1 MKTSD
6 LSQAQDRI
14 LGKAHALGD
23 PKLLL
28 GTTDFGKIITRNLP
42 HRVALASILSLNDY
56 PATTPMHWG
65 KPMQPGAQ

>member
-14 LGKAHALGD
+14 LGKAHALWD
-23 PKLLL
+23 PNMLF
-28 GTTDFGKIITRNLP
+28 GTTDFGKIIMRNLP

-56 PATTPMHWG
+56 PATIPMHWG
-65 KPMQPGAQ
+65 KPMPQDAQ